1 MNKPEHLIMPET
13 LQSRF
18 SKMEGNALNFDE
30 FGFDCEDDPI
40 HIYRIMHI
48 ETFLEILNKKR
59 LFLRNPAKWDDPFE
73 NYILNKC
80 SNLRKLH
87 FPADIYGQCWT
98 LHSETDAMW
107 RIYAP
112 DKNGIKIKTT
122 AQKLFSQLYLSE
134 EAGEYPYLSCFIG
147 KVRYVN
153 SNEIRNLDERIAEIV
168 SGPGASRNIP
178 VAKTLLMKRPEFE
191 HEAEVRLIYLDQHD
205 LKEPKMGAGLRAL
218 LKSHDDAAFEFA
230 IDPINLI
237 DEIVFDPRM
246 NDYSCQ
252 AYENYI
258 RALGYDGPLH
268 QSSLYKVE

>member
-1 MNKPEHLIMPET
+1 MH
-13 LQSRF
+13 
-18 SKMEGNALNFDE
+18 SKLSQMEGNALNFDE
-30 FGFDCEDDPI
+30 FGFEYEDDPI
-40 HIYRIMHI
+40 PIYRIMHI

-73 NYILNKC
+73 NYILKKC

-87 FPADIYGQCWT
+87 FPADIFGQCWT
-98 LHSETDAMW
+98 LHPETDAMW

-112 DKNGIKIKTT
+112 DKNGVKIKTT
-122 AQKLFSQLYLSE
+122 AQNLFSQLFLSE

-153 SNEIRNLDERIAEIV
+153 PDEIRDLDGRIAEIV

-205 LKEPKMGAGLRAL
+205 LKKPKLGSGLRAL
-218 LKSHDDAAFEFA
+218 LKSNDDSVFEFP
-230 IDPINLI
+230 IDPTNLI
-237 DEIVFDPRM
+237 EEIVLDPRM

-258 RALGYDGPLH
+258 RTLGYEGPLH